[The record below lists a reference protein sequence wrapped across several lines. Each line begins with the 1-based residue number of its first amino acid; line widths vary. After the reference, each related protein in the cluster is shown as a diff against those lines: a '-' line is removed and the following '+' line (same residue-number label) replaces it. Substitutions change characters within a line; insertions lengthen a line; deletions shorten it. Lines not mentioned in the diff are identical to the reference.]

1 MFPISDFSALGLGGM
16 DSAHYAMW
24 LAGADPENAAR
35 LAEGRESNS
44 EATDSHAQELHAQE
58 LNAVETAATIAR
70 STSLAE
76 QQPGRCFP
84 SPSPSVSAIGRLL
97 HFVWN

>member
-24 LAGADPENAAR
+24 LAGADPEKAAR
-35 LAEGRESNS
+35 LAEGPESCS
-44 EATDSHAQELHAQE
+44 ATTDSHAQG
-58 LNAVETAATIAR
+58 LNSTKTVATMAS
-70 STSLAE
+70 STSPEE
-76 QQPGRCFP
+76 QPPALC
-84 SPSPSVSAIGRLL
+84 SPSTSVSAIGRLL

>member
-24 LAGADPENAAR
+24 LAGADPENSAR
-35 LAEGRESNS
+35 FAEGRALSESS
-44 EATDSHAQELHAQE
+44 ESPEPTQPASFEQRIYAEDGHS
-58 LNAVETAATIAR
+58 
-70 STSLAE
+70 STEQAE
-76 QQPGRCFP
+76 QAKLKTAN
-84 SPSPSVSAIGRLL
+84 STALGRLL